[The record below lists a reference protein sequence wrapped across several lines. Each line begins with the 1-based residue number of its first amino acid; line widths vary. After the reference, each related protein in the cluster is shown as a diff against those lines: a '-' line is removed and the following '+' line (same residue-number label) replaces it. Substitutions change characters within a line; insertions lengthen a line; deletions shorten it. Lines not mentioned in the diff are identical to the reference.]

1 MFSLL
6 LVLAASISQ
15 QMAPASQGKLQCLS
29 PIESMKTCDSLSRIT
44 QVAPGQYR
52 YEAQILLDADGP
64 VVATEHGTLAV
75 QGSKICEKVRLSNL
89 DTMTFKVAGAPASA
103 AETARYR
110 TDFKRKFAVIAGQ
123 MICNT
128 IAPEEDGLHEVET
141 FIAGRRVSGLDY
153 SMKWVDPGDGWKVAP

>member
-1 MFSLL
+1 MLSLP

-29 PIESMKTCDSLSRIT
+29 PIESMKTCDSLSKIT

-64 VVATEHGTLAV
+64 VIATERGTLSV
-75 QGSKICEKVRLSNL
+75 QGAKVCEKVRLSNL
-89 DTMTFKVAGAPASA
+89 DTMTFRVAGAPASA
-103 AETARYR
+103 AETSRYR
-110 TDFKRKFAVIAGQ
+110 TEFKRKFAIIAGQ

-128 IAPEEDGLHEVET
+128 IAPEDDGVHEVET
-141 FIAGRRVSGLDY
+141 FIAGRRVHGLDY
-153 SMKWVDPGDGWKVAP
+153 SMKWVGPGDGWKVAP